1 MTAYTTYLT
10 ARARASTRTVM
21 VAVAIGAATLAVAA
35 CKDTAQPDQNNPSLQ
50 GVQDNPS
57 RVTVTQMVRGVL
69 EGYRLNS
76 GFPLNFSIIGR
87 DAYNLQA
94 AEPRNTGELLGT
106 SNLDP
111 GGFGSAFWAAQYRTV
126 RTANVLL
133 ASLPSSTALT
143 DQEKETAR
151 GIVNTIKALELFTV
165 WMAHDTAG
173 MVIKVDGP
181 PQDPAAILCRD
192 PAINDIAA
200 LLDSA
205 KTQITAGVATGYP
218 FTALPAG
225 FANFNNKTTFLTF
238 NRAWKA
244 KVDVYRR
251 QYQSALTALSE
262 SFVDTGGGNLTQAQ
276 ARTLLDRGPTHIF
289 SSAAGDALSTLFA
302 ALTGTVRAHP
312 SVLSGAETGPNG
324 IDARYTAK
332 VTTTTTASDQGVSSN
347 LGFIVYPTNT
357 SPLPI
362 IRNEELILLRAQAN
376 HGLGN
381 LDAAGRDV
389 NFVRTKSGNLAPKT
403 YATLD
408 DVLNDLLYNKRYSL
422 LYETGTRW
430 LDMRFYNRLSQLP
443 KDLPTHKVHANYPV
457 PSNEWLVRGGTAA
470 CTAQ

>member
-1 MTAYTTYLT
+1 MTAHTTH
-10 ARARASTRTVM
+10 ARARTRRAVAT
-21 VAVAIGAATLAVAA
+21 AVAIAAGTLVVAA
-35 CKDTAQPDQNNPSLQ
+35 CKDTAQPDVNNPSLD

-76 GFPLNFSIIGR
+76 NFPLAFSIIGR
-87 DAYNLQA
+87 DAYNLQS

-111 GGFGSAFWAAQYRTV
+111 GGFGAGFWGGQYRTV
-126 RTANVLL
+126 RTASVLL
-133 ASLPSSTALT
+133 ASLPSSTFLT
-143 DQEKETAR
+143 DAEKETAS

-165 WMAHDTAG
+165 WAAHDTAG

-181 PQDPAAILCRD
+181 PEVPAPILCRD
-192 PAINDIAA
+192 PAINAIGE

-205 KTQITAGVATGYP
+205 RTQIAAGVANGFP
-218 FTALPAG
+218 FTALPGG
-225 FANFNNKTTFLTF
+225 FANFNNRTTFLTF

-262 SFVDTGGGNLTQAQ
+262 SFVDTGGGTLSAAQ
-276 ARTLLDRGPTHIF
+276 ARTLLDRGPLHVF
-289 SSAAGDALSTLFA
+289 SASPGDALSTLFA
-302 ALTGTVRAHP
+302 PLTGTARAHP

-332 VTTTTTASDQGVSSN
+332 ITTTTTASDQGVSSN
-347 LGFIVYPTNT
+347 LGFIVFPTNT
-357 SPLPI
+357 SSIPI

-381 LDAAGRDV
+381 LAAASRDV
-389 NFVRTKSGNLAPKT
+389 NFVRVRSGNLAAKT
-403 YATLD
+403 HASLD
-408 DVLNDLLYNKRYSL
+408 DLLTDLLYNKRYSG
-422 LYETGTRW
+422 LYETGMRW
-430 LDMRFYNRLSQLP
+430 VDMRFYNRLGQLP
-443 KDLPTHKVHANYPV
+443 RDLPTHRVHANYPV
-457 PSNEWLVRGGTAA
+457 PANEGLVRGGTIA

>member
-1 MTAYTTYLT
+1 MTAYKTSLGV
-10 ARARASTRTVM
+10 RARAPRRA
-21 VAVAIGAATLAVAA
+21 VAVALAVAATALVAAA
-35 CKDTAQPDQNNPSLQ
+35 CKDTAQPDANNPSLE
-50 GVQDNPS
+50 GVQNNPS
-57 RVTVTQMVRGVL
+57 RVTVTQMVRGTL

-76 GFPLNFSIIGR
+76 GFPLQFSIIGR
-87 DAYNLQA
+87 DAYNLQS

-111 GGFGSAFWAAQYRTV
+111 GGFGAAFWGGQYRTV

-133 ASLPSSTALT
+133 ASLPSSTALS
-143 DQEKETAR
+143 DAEKETAR
-151 GIVNTIKALELFTV
+151 GIVNTVKAIELFTV

-173 MVIKVDGP
+173 MVIKADGP
-181 PQDPAAILCRD
+181 PEVPAPILCRD
-192 PAINDIAA
+192 PAINAIAE

-205 KTQITAGVATGYP
+205 RTQINAGVASGFP

-225 FANFNNKTTFLTF
+225 FANFNNKTTFVTF
-238 NRAWKA
+238 NRAWKG

-251 QYQSALTALSE
+251 QYQSALTALSQ
-262 SFVDTGGGNLTQAQ
+262 SFVDTGNGALSNAQ
-276 ARTLLDRGPTHIF
+276 ARTLLDRGPTHVF
-289 SSAAGDALSTLFA
+289 SSSPGDALSTLFG
-302 ALTGTVRAHP
+302 ALTGTLRAHP
-312 SVLSGAETGPNG
+312 SVLSDAERGPNG

-347 LGFIVYPTNT
+347 LGFIVIPTNT
-357 SPLPI
+357 SPVPI

-381 LDAAGRDV
+381 LAAAGRDV
-389 NFVRTKSGNLAPKT
+389 NFVRTKSGNLAAKT

-430 LDMRFYNRLSQLP
+430 VDMRFYNRLGELP

-457 PSNEWLVRGGTAA
+457 PANEALARGGPVA
-470 CTAQ
+470 CSAQ

>member
-1 MTAYTTYLT
+1 MIAYITRPNATR
-10 ARARASTRTVM
+10 RARTRAL
-21 VAVAIGAATLAVAA
+21 AVAAALSAAALAAA
-35 CKDTAQPDQNNPSLQ
+35 CKDTAQPDQNNPSLE
-50 GVQDNPS
+50 GVQNNPS

-76 GFPLNFSIIGR
+76 GFPLVFSIIGR
-87 DAYNLQA
+87 DAYNLQK

-111 GGFGSAFWAAQYRTV
+111 GGFGSAFWAGQYRTV
-126 RTANVLL
+126 RTANVLIE
-133 ASLPSSTALT
+133 SLESSTALT

-173 MVIKVDGP
+173 MVIKVDGNP
-181 PQDPAAILCRD
+181 ADPAPILCRD
-192 PAINDIAA
+192 PAIGDIAA

-205 KTQITAGVATGYP
+205 KTQLNNGVASGFP

-225 FANFNNKTTFLTF
+225 FANFNNKATFLTF

-244 KVDVYRR
+244 KADVYQR

-262 SFVDTGGGNLTQAQ
+262 SFVDTGSNLTFTQ
-276 ARTLLDRGPTHIF
+276 ARAVLDRGPTHVF
-289 SSAAGDALSTLFA
+289 SSSAGDALSTLFA
-302 ALTGTVRAHP
+302 APTGTVRAHP
-312 SVLSGAETGPNG
+312 SVLANAETGPNG
-324 IDARYTAK
+324 IDARYTTK
-332 VTTTTTASDQGVSSN
+332 VTTISSLSDQGVSSN
-347 LGFIVYPTNT
+347 LGFTVYATNT

-376 HGLGN
+376 HGLGD
-381 LDAAGRDV
+381 LAAASRDV
-389 NFVRTKSGNLAPKT
+389 NFVRTRSGNLAPKT
-403 YATLD
+403 YGTLD
-408 DVLNDLLYNKRYSL
+408 ALLDDLLYNKRYSL
-422 LYETGTRW
+422 LYETGARW
-430 LDMRFYNRLSQLP
+430 VDMRFYNRLSQLP

-457 PSNEWLVRGGTAA
+457 PSNEWLARGGTSA

>member
-1 MTAYTTYLT
+1 
-10 ARARASTRTVM
+10 
-21 VAVAIGAATLAVAA
+21 VAAALGAATLAA
-35 CKDTAQPDQNNPSLQ
+35 CKDSNQPDQNNPSLE

-57 RVTVTQMVRGVL
+57 RVTVTQMTRGVL

-87 DAYNLQA
+87 DAYNLQK

-111 GGFGSAFWAAQYRTV
+111 GGFGSAFWAGQYRTV

-133 ASLPSSTALT
+133 ASLTSSTALT
-143 DQEKETAR
+143 DQEKETTR
-151 GIVNTIKALELFTV
+151 GIVNTVKALELFTV

-173 MVIKVDGP
+173 MVIKVDG
-181 PQDPAAILCRD
+181 DPANPSPVLCRD
-192 PAINDIAA
+192 PAINDIAE

-205 KTQITAGVATGYP
+205 KTQLSAGVASGFP

-244 KVDVYRR
+244 KADVYRR

-262 SFVDTGGGNLTQAQ
+262 SFIDTGSNLTLTT
-276 ARTLLDRGPTHIF
+276 ARAVLDRGPTHVF
-289 SSAAGDALSTLFA
+289 SSSAGDALSTLFA

-312 SVLSGAETGPNG
+312 SVLANAEVGPNG

-332 VTTTTTASDQGVSSN
+332 VTTTTSASDQGVSSN

-389 NFVRTKSGNLAPKT
+389 NFVRTRSANLGPKT
-403 YATLD
+403 YATAD
-408 DVLNDLLYNKRYSL
+408 DLLNDLLYNKRYSL

-430 LDMRFYNRLSQLP
+430 VDMRFYDRLGQLP

-457 PSNEWLVRGGTAA
+457 PSNEWLARGSTAA
-470 CTAQ
+470 CQAQ

>member
-1 MTAYTTYLT
+1 MTAHM
-10 ARARASTRTVM
+10 TRPGAQHRRRR
-21 VAVAIGAATLAVAA
+21 AVAAALVGAAAFVGA
-35 CKDTAQPDQNNPSLQ
+35 CKDTAQPDANNPSLE
-50 GVQDNPS
+50 GVQNNPS

-76 GFPLNFSIIGR
+76 GFPLQFSIIGR
-87 DAYNLQA
+87 DAYNLQS

-111 GGFGSAFWAAQYRTV
+111 GGFGSAFWGGQYRTV

-143 DQEKETAR
+143 DQEKETAS

-173 MVIKVDGP
+173 MVIDAGGAP
-181 PQDPAAILCRD
+181 ETPAPILCRD
-192 PAINDIAA
+192 PAIDDIAL

-205 KTQITAGVATGYP
+205 KTQISAGVASGFP

-225 FANFNNKTTFLTF
+225 FATFNNKTTFLTF

-262 SFVDTGGGNLTQAQ
+262 SFVDTGGGNLSAAQ
-276 ARTLLDRGPTHIF
+276 ARVLLDRGPLHVF
-289 SSAAGDALSTLFA
+289 SSSPGDALSTLFA
-302 ALTGTVRAHP
+302 SLTGTVRAHP
-312 SVLSGAETGPNG
+312 SVQTDAERGPNG

-347 LGFIVYPTNT
+347 LGFIVVPTNT
-357 SPLPI
+357 SPQSI

-381 LDAAGRDV
+381 LAAASRDV
-389 NFVRTKSGNLAPKT
+389 NFVRVRSGNLAAKNH
-403 YATLD
+403 ASLD
-408 DVLNDLLYNKRYSL
+408 ELLTDLLYNKRYSL
-422 LYETGTRW
+422 LFETGTRW
-430 LDMRFYNRLSQLP
+430 VDMRFYDRLNQLP

-457 PSNEWLVRGGTAA
+457 PSNEWLARGGTSA
-470 CTAQ
+470 CSAQ

>member
-1 MTAYTTYLT
+1 MTAYTTEIAPDAITLGRL
-10 ARARASTRTVM
+10 RAT
-21 VAVAIGAATLAVAA
+21 AVAA
-35 CKDTAQPDQNNPSLQ
+35 CLGVAALVGGCKDTAQPDQNNPSLE
-50 GVQDNPS
+50 GVQANPS

-87 DAYNLQA
+87 DAYNLQK

-111 GGFGSAFWAAQYRTV
+111 GGFGAAFWGGQYRTV

-143 DQEKETAR
+143 DQEKETAS

-173 MVIKVDGP
+173 IVVKVDG
-181 PQDPAAILCRD
+181 DPATPSPILCRD
-192 PAINDIAA
+192 PAIDAIAA

-205 KTQITAGVATGYP
+205 KTQISAGVASGFPY
-218 FTALPAG
+218 TALPAG
-225 FANFNNKTTFLTF
+225 FANFNNQANFLKF

-244 KVDVYRR
+244 KADVYNR

-262 SFVDTGGGNLTQAQ
+262 SFVDTGSNLTFTQ
-276 ARTLLDRGPTHIF
+276 ARAVLDRGPAHVF
-289 SSAAGDALSTLFA
+289 STAAGDALTTLFA

-312 SVLSGAETGPNG
+312 SVLTDAETGPNG

-332 VTTTTTASDQGVSSN
+332 VTTTTSASDQGVSSN

-381 LDAAGRDV
+381 LDAAARDV
-389 NFVRTKSGNLAPKT
+389 NFIRTRSGNLAPKT
-403 YATLD
+403 YASLD
-408 DVLNDLLYNKRYSL
+408 ELLDDLLYNKRYSL

-430 LDMRFYNRLSQLP
+430 VDMRFYNRLDQLP
-443 KDLPTHKVHANYPV
+443 KDLPTHHVHANYPV
-457 PSNEWLVRGGTAA
+457 PANESLVRGGSVA
-470 CTAQ
+470 CTDQ

>member
-1 MTAYTTYLT
+1 MTVYRTHRG
-10 ARARASTRTVM
+10 ARRRAARR
-21 VAVAIGAATLAVAA
+21 AVATAVALATAALAGAA
-35 CKDTAQPDQNNPSLQ
+35 CKDTAQPDANNPSLE

-57 RVTVTQMVRGVL
+57 KVTVTQMVRGVL

-87 DAYNLQA
+87 DAYNLQS

-111 GGFGSAFWAAQYRTV
+111 GGFGAAFWGVQYRTV

-133 ASLPSSTALT
+133 ASLPSSTFLS

-165 WMAHDTAG
+165 WAAHDTAG
-173 MVIKVDGP
+173 MVIDVSGAP
-181 PQDPAAILCRD
+181 ETPAPILCRD
-192 PAINDIAA
+192 PAINAIAE

-205 KTQITAGVATGYP
+205 KVQIAAGVASGYP

-225 FANFNNKTTFLTF
+225 FLNFNNKTTFTTF

-262 SFVDTGGGNLTQAQ
+262 SFVDTGGGTLSAAQ
-276 ARTLLDRGPTHIF
+276 ARALLDRGPAHVF
-289 SSAAGDALSTLFA
+289 SASPGDALSSLFA
-302 ALTGTVRAHP
+302 SLTGTVRAHP

-332 VTTTTTASDQGVSSN
+332 VTTATSISDQGVSSN
-347 LGFIVYPTNT
+347 LGFIVVPTNT
-357 SPLPI
+357 SPVPI

-381 LDAAGRDV
+381 LAAASRDV
-389 NFVRTKSGNLAPKT
+389 NFVRVRSGSLAPKT
-403 YATLD
+403 HATLD
-408 DVLNDLLYNKRYSL
+408 ELLTDLLYNKRYSL
-422 LYETGTRW
+422 LFETGSRW
-430 LDMRFYNRLSQLP
+430 LDMRFYDRLSQLP

-457 PSNEWLVRGGTAA
+457 PSNEWLARGGTAA
-470 CTAQ
+470 CSAQ

>member
-1 MTAYTTYLT
+1 MTAYM
-10 ARARASTRTVM
+10 TRPGAPQRR
-21 VAVAIGAATLAVAA
+21 AVAAALVGAAAFVGA
-35 CKDTAQPDQNNPSLQ
+35 CKDTAQPDVNNPSLE
-50 GVQDNPS
+50 GVQNNPS

-76 GFPLNFSIIGR
+76 AFPLQFSIIGR
-87 DAYNLQA
+87 DAYNLQS

-111 GGFGSAFWAAQYRTV
+111 GGFGSAFWGGQYRTV
-126 RTANVLL
+126 RTASVLL

-143 DQEKETAR
+143 DPEKETAR
-151 GIVNTIKALELFTV
+151 GIVNTIKAVELFTV

-173 MVIKVDGP
+173 MVIDLSGP
-181 PQDPAAILCRD
+181 PETPAPILCRD
-192 PAINDIAA
+192 PAINDIAL

-205 KTQITAGVATGYP
+205 KTQISAGVASGFP

-225 FANFNNKTTFLTF
+225 FATFNNKTTFLTF

-251 QYQSALTALSE
+251 QYQSALTALTE
-262 SFVDTGGGNLTQAQ
+262 SFVDTGGGNLSATQA
-276 ARTLLDRGPTHIF
+276 RVLLDRGPLHVF
-289 SSAAGDALSTLFA
+289 SSSPGDALSTLFA
-302 ALTGTVRAHP
+302 SLTGTVRAHP
-312 SVLSGAETGPNG
+312 SVQTDAERGPNG

-347 LGFIVYPTNT
+347 LGFIVVPTNT
-357 SPLPI
+357 SPQSI

-381 LDAAGRDV
+381 LAAASRDL
-389 NFVRTKSGNLAPKT
+389 NFVRVRSGNLAAKT
-403 YATLD
+403 YGSLD
-408 DVLNDLLYNKRYSL
+408 ELLTDLLYNKRYSL

-430 LDMRFYNRLSQLP
+430 VDMRFYNRLNELP

-457 PSNEWLVRGGTAA
+457 PSNEWLARGGTSA

>member
-1 MTAYTTYLT
+1 MTAYM
-10 ARARASTRTVM
+10 TRPGAPQRRRR
-21 VAVAIGAATLAVAA
+21 AVAAALVGAAAFVGA
-35 CKDTAQPDQNNPSLQ
+35 CKDTAQPDANNPSLE
-50 GVQDNPS
+50 GVQNNPS

-76 GFPLNFSIIGR
+76 GFPLQFSIIGR
-87 DAYNLQA
+87 DAYNLQS

-111 GGFGSAFWAAQYRTV
+111 GGFGAAFWGGQYRTV
-126 RTANVLL
+126 RTASVLL

-151 GIVNTIKALELFTV
+151 GIVNTIKAVELFTV

-173 MVIKVDGP
+173 MVIDLSGP
-181 PQDPAAILCRD
+181 PETPAPILCRD
-192 PAINDIAA
+192 PAINDIAL

-205 KTQITAGVATGYP
+205 KTQISAGVASGFP

-225 FANFNNKTTFLTF
+225 FATFNNRTTFLTF

-251 QYQSALTALSE
+251 QYQSALTALTE
-262 SFVDTGGGNLTQAQ
+262 SFVDTGGGNLSAAQ
-276 ARTLLDRGPTHIF
+276 VRVLLDRGPLHVF
-289 SSAAGDALSTLFA
+289 SSSPGDALSTLFA
-302 ALTGTVRAHP
+302 SLTGTVRAHP
-312 SVLSGAETGPNG
+312 SVQTDAERGPNG

-347 LGFIVYPTNT
+347 LGFIVVPTNT
-357 SPLPI
+357 SPQSI

-381 LDAAGRDV
+381 LAAASRDV
-389 NFVRTKSGNLAPKT
+389 NFVRVRSGNLAPKNH
-403 YATLD
+403 AS
-408 DVLNDLLYNKRYSL
+408 LNELLTDLLYNKRYSL
-422 LYETGTRW
+422 LLETGTRW
-430 LDMRFYNRLSQLP
+430 VDMRFYNRLGELP

-457 PSNEWLVRGGTAA
+457 PSNEWLARGGTSA

>member
-1 MTAYTTYLT
+1 MIA
-10 ARARASTRTVM
+10 
-21 VAVAIGAATLAVAA
+21 VAVGAATLAVAA

-111 GGFGSAFWAAQYRTV
+111 GGFGSAFWAAPYRTV

-262 SFVDTGGGNLTQAQ
+262 SFVDTGGGNLTLTQ

-457 PSNEWLVRGGTAA
+457 PSNEWLVRGGASA
-470 CTAQ
+470 CSAQ

>member
-1 MTAYTTYLT
+1 MTSYIGQPN
-10 ARARASTRTVM
+10 ARRGPRIRVVM
-21 VAVAIGAATLAVAA
+21 AAALVGAAVIGTA
-35 CKDTAQPDQNNPSLQ
+35 CKDTNQPDQNNPSLE

-87 DAYNLQA
+87 DAYNLQK

-111 GGFGSAFWAAQYRTV
+111 GGFGSAFWAGQYRTV

-133 ASLPSSTALT
+133 KSLESSTALT
-143 DQEKETAR
+143 DQEKESTR

-173 MVIKVDGP
+173 MVIKVDG
-181 PQDPAAILCRD
+181 DPAIPSPILCRD
-192 PAINDIAA
+192 PAITDIAA

-205 KTQITAGVATGYP
+205 KTQLNAGVASGFP

-225 FANFNNKTTFLTF
+225 FANFNNKATFLTF
-238 NRAWKA
+238 NRGWKA
-244 KVDVYRR
+244 KADVYRR
-251 QYQSALTALSE
+251 QYQSALQALSE
-262 SFVDTGGGNLTQAQ
+262 SFIDTGSNLTFTT
-276 ARTLLDRGPTHIF
+276 ARAVLDRGPTHVF

-302 ALTGTVRAHP
+302 APTGTVRAHP
-312 SVLSGAETGPNG
+312 SVLANAETGPNG

-332 VTTTTTASDQGVSSN
+332 VGTVPAASDQGVSSN
-347 LGFIVYPTNT
+347 LGFINYATNT

-381 LDAAGRDV
+381 LDAAARDV
-389 NFVRTKSGNLAPKT
+389 NFIRTRSGNLAPKT
-403 YATLD
+403 YASLD
-408 DVLNDLLYNKRYSL
+408 ELLTDLLYNKRYSL

-430 LDMRFYNRLSQLP
+430 VDMRFYNRLNQLP
-443 KDLPTHKVHANYPV
+443 LDLPTHKVHANYPV
-457 PSNEWLVRGGTAA
+457 PSNEWLARGGTSA

>member
-1 MTAYTTYLT
+1 MIAYTTMPRVRS
-10 ARARASTRTVM
+10 RARLRA
-21 VAVAIGAATLAVAA
+21 AAAIALGAAVLAASA
-35 CKDTAQPDQNNPSLQ
+35 CKDTAEPDANNPSLE

-57 RVTVTQMVRGVL
+57 RVTVTQMVRGTL

-76 GFPLNFSIIGR
+76 GFPLAFSIIGR

-111 GGFGSAFWAAQYRTV
+111 GGFGAAFWAADYRTV

-143 DQEKETAR
+143 DPEKETSR
-151 GIVNTIKALELFTV
+151 GIVNTIKALELFTI

-173 MVIKVDGP
+173 IVIKVDGP
-181 PQDPAAILCRD
+181 PQDPAPILCRD
-192 PAINDIAA
+192 PAINEIAA

-205 KTQITAGVATGYP
+205 QAQITGGVASGFP

-251 QYQSALTALSE
+251 QYQSALTALSQ
-262 SFVDTGGGNLTQAQ
+262 SFIDTGSGLTPAQ
-276 ARTLLDRGPTHIF
+276 ARAVLDRGPVHVF

-347 LGFIVYPTNT
+347 LGFIVFPTNT
-357 SPLPI
+357 SSVPI
-362 IRNEELILLRAQAN
+362 IRNEELIELRAQAN

-389 NFVRTKSGNLAPKT
+389 NFIRTRSGNLAPKT
-403 YATLD
+403 YTTLN

-422 LYETGTRW
+422 LYETGSRW
-430 LDMRFYNRLSQLP
+430 VDMRFYNRLDQLP

-457 PSNEWLVRGGTAA
+457 PSNEALVRGGPTA
-470 CTAQ
+470 CVTQ

>member
-1 MTAYTTYLT
+1 MTAYKTLPAARRRAPRRAVAT
-10 ARARASTRTVM
+10 A
-21 VAVAIGAATLAVAA
+21 VAVAAATLVAAA
-35 CKDTAQPDQNNPSLQ
+35 CKDTAQPDVNNPSLE

-57 RVTVTQMVRGVL
+57 RVTVTQMVRGVA

-76 GFPLNFSIIGR
+76 AFPLAFSIIGR
-87 DAYNLQA
+87 DAYNLQS

-106 SNLDP
+106 SPLDP
-111 GGFGSAFWAAQYRTV
+111 GGFGAGFWGAQYRTV
-126 RTANVLL
+126 RTANVLI

-143 DQEKETAR
+143 DAEKETAR

-165 WMAHDTAG
+165 WAAHDTAG
-173 MVIKVDGP
+173 MVIDVSGP
-181 PQDPAAILCRD
+181 PQDPAPILCRD
-192 PAINDIAA
+192 PSINAIAA
-200 LLDSA
+200 LLDEA
-205 KTQITAGVATGYP
+205 RTQINAGVASGFP

-225 FANFNNKTTFLTF
+225 FANFNNKTTFLTV

-262 SFVDTGGGNLTQAQ
+262 SFADTGGGTLTAAQ
-276 ARTLLDRGPTHIF
+276 ARLLLDRGPTHIF

-312 SVLSGAETGPNG
+312 SVRTDAETGPNG

-332 VTTTTTASDQGVSSN
+332 VTTTTSISDQGVSSN
-347 LGFIVYPTNT
+347 LGFIVVPTNT
-357 SPLPI
+357 SPQPI

-381 LDAAGRDV
+381 LAAASRDV
-389 NFVRTKSGNLAPKT
+389 NFVRVRSGNLAAKT
-403 YATLD
+403 HATLD
-408 DVLNDLLYNKRYSL
+408 ELLNDLLYNKRYSL

-430 LDMRFYNRLSQLP
+430 VDMRFYNRLDQLP
-443 KDLPTHKVHANYPV
+443 KDLPTHRVHANYPV
-457 PSNEWLVRGGTAA
+457 PSNEGLVRGGSIA

>member
-1 MTAYTTYLT
+1 MTAYTT
-10 ARARASTRTVM
+10 RP
-21 VAVAIGAATLAVAA
+21 GAARRRAVAA
-35 CKDTAQPDQNNPSLQ
+35 ALVGATALVGACKDSAQPDANNPSLE
-50 GVQDNPS
+50 GVQNNPS

-76 GFPLNFSIIGR
+76 GFPLQFSIIGR
-87 DAYNLQA
+87 DAYNLQS

-111 GGFGSAFWAAQYRTV
+111 GGFGSAFWGGQYRTV
-126 RTANVLL
+126 RTASVLL

-151 GIVNTIKALELFTV
+151 GIVNTIKAVELFTV

-173 MVIKVDGP
+173 MVIDLSGP
-181 PQDPAAILCRD
+181 PETPAPILCRD
-192 PAINDIAA
+192 PAIDDIAI

-205 KTQITAGVATGYP
+205 RTQISAGVASGFP

-225 FANFNNKTTFLTF
+225 FATFNNRTTFLTF

-251 QYQSALTALSE
+251 QYQSALTALTE
-262 SFVDTGGGNLTQAQ
+262 SFVDTGGGNLSAAQ
-276 ARTLLDRGPTHIF
+276 ARVLLDRGPVHVF
-289 SSAAGDALSTLFA
+289 SSSPGDALSTLFA
-302 ALTGTVRAHP
+302 SLTGTVRAHP
-312 SVLSGAETGPNG
+312 SVQTDAERGPNG

-347 LGFIVYPTNT
+347 LGFIVVPTNT
-357 SPLPI
+357 SPQSI

-381 LDAAGRDV
+381 LAAASRDV
-389 NFVRTKSGNLAPKT
+389 NFVRVRSGNLAAKNH
-403 YATLD
+403 ASLD
-408 DVLNDLLYNKRYSL
+408 ELLTDLLYNKRYSL
-422 LYETGTRW
+422 LFETGTRW
-430 LDMRFYNRLSQLP
+430 VDMRFYDRLSQLP

-457 PSNEWLVRGGTAA
+457 PSNEWLARGGTSA
-470 CTAQ
+470 CSAQ